1 MKQNKRLSN
10 EEYEAL
16 SLEYEQNPPELS
28 GAPGFLTM
36 KREQFL
42 VSELLSP
49 DYARIVKT
57 RAEVLSISPSEVI
70 QYALKAQIAKSI

>member
-28 GAPGFLTM
+28 GMPGFFTI
-36 KREQFL
+36 KREHFL
-42 VSELLSP
+42 VSELLSS
-49 DYARIVKT
+49 DYARIVK
-57 RAEVLSISPSEVI
+57 AKADVLSISPSEVI
-70 QYALKAQIAKSI
+70 QYALKAQLAESI

>member
-1 MKQNKRLSN
+1 MKKNNRLSN

-16 SLEYEQNPPELS
+16 SHEYEQNPPELS
-28 GAPGFLTM
+28 GTPGFLTM
-36 KREQFL
+36 MRENFL

-57 RAEVLSISPSEVI
+57 MAAVLSISPSEVI
-70 QYALKAQIAKSI
+70 QYALKAQLAESM